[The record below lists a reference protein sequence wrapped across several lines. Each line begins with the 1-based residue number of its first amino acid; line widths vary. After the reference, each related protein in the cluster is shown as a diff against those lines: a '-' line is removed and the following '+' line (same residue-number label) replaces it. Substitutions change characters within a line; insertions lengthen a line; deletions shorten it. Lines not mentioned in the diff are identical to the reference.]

1 MLYFDFMSINFNW
14 NKVKKI
20 LMKERGVCFEDIV
33 SAIHEDKVLDNT
45 NTQTNRGIL
54 INLCIL
60 LG

>member
-1 MLYFDFMSINFNW
+1 
-14 NKVKKI
+14 
-20 LMKERGVCFEDIV
+20 MKERGVCFEDIV